1 MDVLVVRERFAQTRI
16 PGDVGEHTQLDLRI
30 VGHKQDVIREAG
42 DEREPDLPAELAP
55 DRDVLEVRRFRRD
68 AARRHRGLLE
78 RRVHAAGLRVDEPR
92 QRIEIRRLE
101 LGELAVLEERF
112 DDVVLAAQ
120 ALERRGVG
128 RESGLRPPRRLESE
142 LVVQDRAQ
150 LRR

>member
-1 MDVLVVRERFAQTRI
+1 MV
-16 PGDVGEHTQLDLRI
+16 
-30 VGHKQDVIREAG
+30 REAG
-42 DEREPDLPAELAP
+42 DERAPDLPSELTTHG
-55 DRDVLEVRRFRRD
+55 DVLQVRRLRRD
-68 AARRHRGLLE
+68 AARRHGRLLE

-92 QRIEIRRLE
+92 QRIEVRGLE

-128 RESGLRPPRRLESE
+128 RESGLRPPRRLQPE